1 MPRILILYGTTH
13 GQTGKIARY
22 LGDVLRNEPHHVDV
36 ADAAS
41 RPPKPD
47 GYDAVIVAASLHAQG
62 YQRAVRRWVRRH
74 VTVLNTKPTALVS
87 VCLGVLQQDDTVQRE
102 VAAIPRQFADASG
115 WHPAMVKVV
124 AGALP
129 YTRYNMLTRWI
140 MRRIVARAGG
150 DTDTTRDYEYT
161 DWADL
166 KTFATA
172 FAQLVSRARE
182 EATTTVNRSLAK
194 ELSCSA
200 LPHLT

>member
-1 MPRILILYGTTH
+1 MSQILILYGTTH
-13 GQTGKIARY
+13 GQTAKIAGY
-22 LGDVLRNEPHHVDV
+22 LGELLRNVPFRVDV

-47 GYDAVIVAASLHAQG
+47 GYDAVIVAASVHAQG

-74 VTVLNTKPTALVS
+74 VKVLSTKPTALVS

-102 VAAIPRQFADASG
+102 VAAIPTRFADACG

-150 DTDTTRDYEYT
+150 DTDTSRDYEYT
-161 DWADL
+161 DWTDV
-166 KTFATA
+166 KMFASA
-172 FAQLVSRARE
+172 FAHLVSGTYEQPPADEAPSERAC
-182 EATTTVNRSLAK
+182 A
-194 ELSCSA
+194 
-200 LPHLT
+200 